1 MNRVFEKEDKDGDV
15 VTKEK
20 RTQAN
25 ENSENAAVKIT
36 KSSDHEVNK
45 DDSNDD
51 DPALILNRVV
61 ESEGGT
67 VTEITRQSADQSSAA
82 ASEQEQEAEN
92 KAELT
97 QDQQQLD

>member
-51 DPALILNRVV
+51 DPALILNRV

-92 KAELT
+92 KAQLT

>member
-51 DPALILNRVV
+51 DPALILNRV